1 MYDDRRLTGGLGADG
16 RDEAVGKEEAM
27 QKETVYEAVGK
38 EEAMQKEAMPEETVR
53 GEAARKEMVLEEIGS
68 EESVP
73 GESPSERT
81 KQKESM
87 NRIPPLMNEGAEGKR
102 AESVSRR
109 NHKLEAISRD
119 FGFLG
124 TLSIAYGAAASFCLY
139 YNPLGITVPLF
150 VAVTYGVMFLVFKR
164 MGTAIKKGSVYL
176 AVLSFF
182 IGLSTCF
189 TSNMTVGYNM
199 NRLALVL
206 LFCIFVL
213 HQFHQDNRWNIGKY
227 VASIAIYLAQAI
239 GMIYCPFVHGR
250 QYIKSIKSRKYR
262 NVLRLLAGMCAAV
275 PAMVILCLLLG
286 SADKVFQNI
295 LDVVLRKILDP
306 VTIFLVLL
314 QTGAWALAM
323 YCLICSA
330 WAGDISDDTADRRV
344 CSPFAAISFMSMI
357 AIIYVVF
364 CAIQI
369 VYLFMGKGSLPWG
382 MTYSDYAR
390 QGFFQ
395 LLFVALLN
403 LVMVLMCLKYC
414 QENVLLNGVLLVISM
429 CTYVMIAS
437 AIYRMLLYVGQYH
450 LTFLR
455 VLVLWFLAMMVILM
469 AGVVALIFNHGFLL
483 FRYCL
488 VTVSVFYLGF
498 AWMRPDYVIAKYNVE
513 HGTGIDMFVLDD
525 FSLLS
530 ADAAPA
536 VLGIED
542 AEARNYLLNL
552 YARQYNRVDGGS
564 MSIRTCNFSA
574 LKARS
579 LLNND

>member
-1 MYDDRRLTGGLGADG
+1 MDDDRILTDGSGAD
-16 RDEAVGKEEAM
+16 
-27 QKETVYEAVGK
+27 
-38 EEAMQKEAMPEETVR
+38 
-53 GEAARKEMVLEEIGS
+53 
-68 EESVP
+68 
-73 GESPSERT
+73 
-81 KQKESM
+81 
-87 NRIPPLMNEGAEGKR
+87 
-102 AESVSRR
+102 R
-109 NHKLEAISRD
+109 NHKLEAICRD

-124 TLSIAYGAAASFCLY
+124 TLSIAYGAAACFCLY

-150 VAVTYGVMFLVFKR
+150 VLVTYGAMFLLFKR

-213 HQFHQDNRWNIGKY
+213 HQFHQDSRWNIGKY

-239 GMIYCPFVHGR
+239 GMIYCPFIHGR

-286 SADKVFQNI
+286 SADKVFQNM

-314 QTGAWALAM
+314 QTGAWTLTM

-330 WAGDISDDTADRRV
+330 WAGDISDDAADRRV

-414 QENVLLNGVLLVISM
+414 QEHVLLNGVLLVISM

-469 AGVVALIFNHGFLL
+469 AGVVALIFNHGFPL

-513 HGTGIDMFVLDD
+513 HGTGIDMFELDD